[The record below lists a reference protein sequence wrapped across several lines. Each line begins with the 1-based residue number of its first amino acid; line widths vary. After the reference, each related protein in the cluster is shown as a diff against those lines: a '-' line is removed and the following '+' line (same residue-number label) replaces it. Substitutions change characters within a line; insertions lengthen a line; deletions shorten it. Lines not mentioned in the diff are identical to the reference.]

1 MGLIVDDGYHLWYW
15 PVAATTCS
23 DPGQYTNEGIVTFG
37 CVDLVPWV
45 DTWSVSVP
53 TLRFLNRSGQKR
65 RHYGPKRANTTT
77 ASIPARSSVF
87 GDCAVVCES
96 HKFRSAASVSIRCRR
111 RPELQFLGG
120 KTGLRAAAAD
130 GIGLGLA
137 SLRSTGSMISTRRYY
152 NEQRKVSLLITF
164 NKDRTLGDE
173 TTAALEIDES
183 STTCSG
189 IEIESPFEDDGK
201 AVY

>member
-1 MGLIVDDGYHLWYW
+1 MPPIEPIPQWRAYRHVRLSLVIALLYVSRISFGL
-15 PVAATTCS
+15 
-23 DPGQYTNEGIVTFG
+23 QR
-37 CVDLVPWV
+37 
-45 DTWSVSVP
+45 
-53 TLRFLNRSGQKR
+53 RF
-65 RHYGPKRANTTT
+65 
-77 ASIPARSSVF
+77 
-87 GDCAVVCES
+87 
-96 HKFRSAASVSIRCRR
+96 RCRR

-130 GIGLGLA
+130 GIRLGLA

-164 NKDRTLGDE
+164 NKDLTLGDE